1 MSTRTPAPWT
11 PYAALIAALAL
22 LATLP
27 ASPAAAPGQLGL
39 EAREV
44 PGRPSDAHRRLFTPR
59 AAPPGAYIVTVLAS
73 PMKGAREEVMSA
85 LGVAEPG
92 HPPSPPA
99 DAPWGVRRLEV
110 AEAFGASGPYE
121 PIRVA
126 RLFNGRRVEVSRG
139 PVMRHGRPIASV
151 TLISPYPD
159 ATLSRIEP
167 GTLVI
172 VLRLGP
178 AAGM

>member
-1 MSTRTPAPWT
+1 M
-11 PYAALIAALAL
+11 
-22 LATLP
+22 
-27 ASPAAAPGQLGL
+27 
-39 EAREV
+39 
-44 PGRPSDAHRRLFTPR
+44 PGRLSDAHRRLFTPLG
-59 AAPPGAYIVTVLAS
+59 APRGAYIVKVLAS
-73 PMKGAREEVMSA
+73 PMADARREVMTA
-85 LGVAEPG
+85 LGVAERGEP
-92 HPPSPPA
+92 
-99 DAPWGVRRLEV
+99 DASRAGVPWAVRRLEV